1 MSAVAAIEPPPLPPP
16 DPVRVINR
24 SVRCFI
30 FGLVGAV
37 PCFGIGMVWL
47 AIKLYRDIAAETGE
61 KIKLYP
67 LYVTSAAGLGVAA
80 ICFTNDLPDG
90 VLADAIVMLGLQFL
104 FIRRQYLK
112 NAPAEWNPARHLMYW
127 GLGLAN
133 TGLVLSVATAMLV
146 IYAVNHYW

>member
-1 MSAVAAIEPPPLPPP
+1 
-16 DPVRVINR
+16 VRVINR

-37 PCFGIGMVWL
+37 PCFGMGMVWL

-61 KIKLYP
+61 PVKLYP
-67 LYVTSAAGLGVAA
+67 LYLTSAAGLCVAA
-80 ICFTNDLPDG
+80 VCFTNNLPDG

-127 GLGLAN
+127 GLPWPTRG
-133 TGLVLSVATAMLV
+133 
-146 IYAVNHYW
+146 